1 MFKHSR
7 DSNRVEQPDQSPR
20 LSSESHLTTDS
31 GIQSSVHSCDRFT
44 GQTSRSD
51 FAPSQVS
58 THRPLCHANSEEIRL
73 TPIHDDDSEFSNCQ
87 RPMKRR
93 QPSFD
98 EVRYLSGVKMID
110 DEKQPRLSYCTGEH
124 ISHSQPLE
132 MMDYPNHKYVFSEQ
146 RGSCSQ
152 SQLSQSYPSASHLQ
166 QSKQAPEPYVEPVSL
181 RSSLHSI
188 LGQSSQLDTM
198 V

>member
-7 DSNRVEQPDQSPR
+7 DSNGVEQPDQSPR

-31 GIQSSVHSCDRFT
+31 GIQSSVHSCDRLT

-73 TPIHDDDSEFSNCQ
+73 TPINDDDSEFSNCQ

-166 QSKQAPEPYVEPVSL
+166 QSKQTPEPYVEPVSL